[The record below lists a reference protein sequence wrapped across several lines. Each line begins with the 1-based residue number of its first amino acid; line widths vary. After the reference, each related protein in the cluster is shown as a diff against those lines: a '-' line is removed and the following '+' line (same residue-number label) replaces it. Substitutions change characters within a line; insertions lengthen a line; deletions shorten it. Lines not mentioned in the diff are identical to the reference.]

1 MRDRRVALLDV
12 LGHLGYGFSVILT
25 PETLL
30 SCLVGVLLGTLI
42 GVLPGIGAG
51 AAISILLPISFKMT
65 PVSSLVM
72 LTGIFYGAMY
82 GGSTTSILVNI
93 PGESASVMTCLDG
106 YQMARQ
112 GRAGPALGIS
122 AFGSFI
128 AGTFSIIM
136 IMVVAP
142 PLAEAA
148 LKFGYPE
155 FFALILL
162 GITMVSY
169 LARGSKIKAL
179 MVAALGM
186 MVATIGQDPVK
197 GIERFSYGILTLMD
211 GVGLVP
217 VIMGIFGIPEIL
229 ENIEVSL
236 KQEVYQTKI
245 KGLLPNR
252 QDWKESGWPI
262 VRGTVIGFFL
272 GLLPGVG
279 AMIPTFISYAVEKR
293 ISKTPEKFGTG
304 TIAGVAGPEAANNAG
319 VGGSL
324 IPLLTLGIPPTA
336 IMALL
341 MGALMMQGVQ
351 VGPLLIKEHPE
362 VFWGLVASMYVGN
375 GMLLLLN
382 LPLIGLWVKILKIPY
397 RVLFPLIILFTIVG
411 SYSISGNKY
420 DILVMLI
427 MGGLGYLMKKF
438 HYEPAPFIFTFI
450 LGSMFE
456 EKFRQSL
463 LYSSGS
469 FLVFIQRPISASFVV
484 AAFLLLVSPLGSLFL
499 RKRALVITEGEKASS
514 LPKRYDLWS
523 GTFLLVLAL
532 GYIWEAQKLGI
543 GTPRT
548 PAPGFFPVILGGAL
562 GLLSVIL
569 LYTAFFRKETE
580 VPVSG
585 LWQGLLWHK
594 TLLILASLT
603 AYTFLV
609 EPLGYLVTTLLL
621 MTFLFRGIEPQKWWV
636 ALTGA
641 ILSSAVTYILFRIL
655 LQVQLPRGVFSFG

>member
-1 MRDRRVALLDV
+1 MDV
-12 LGHLGYGFSVILT
+12 LHQLAFGFSVIFT

-30 SCLVGVLLGTLI
+30 SCLVGVTLGTLI

-65 PVSSLVM
+65 PVSSIVM
-72 LTGIFYGAMY
+72 LSGIFYGAMY

-93 PGESASVMTCLDG
+93 PGEAASVMTCLDG
-106 YQMARQ
+106 YQMARK

-136 IMVVAP
+136 IMLVAP

-155 FFALILL
+155 FFGIILL

-169 LARGSKIKAL
+169 LARGSKVKAL

-186 MVATIGQDPVK
+186 IFATVGQDPVK
-197 GIERFSYGILTLMD
+197 GTERFTFGFVTLMD

-229 ENIEVSL
+229 ENIETSL
-236 KQEVYQTKI
+236 QQEVYETKI

-262 VRGTVIGFFL
+262 ARGTVLGFFL

-279 AMIPTFISYAVEKR
+279 AMIPTFISYALEKR
-293 ISKTPEKFGTG
+293 LSKHPEKFGTG
-304 TIAGVAGPEAANNAG
+304 VIAGVAGPEAANNAG

-341 MGALMMQGVQ
+341 MGALMIQGVQ

-362 VFWGLVASMYVGN
+362 VFWGLVASMYLGN
-375 GMLLLLN
+375 AMLLLLN
-382 LPLIGLWVKILKIPY
+382 LPLIGFWVRLLKVPY
-397 RVLFPLIILFTIVG
+397 RVLFPLIILFTIIG

-420 DILVMLI
+420 DVLVMLL
-427 MGGLGYLMKKF
+427 MGLLGYFMRKF
-438 HYEPAPFIFTFI
+438 DYEPAPFVFTFV
-450 LGSMFE
+450 LGGMFE
-456 EKFRQSL
+456 EKLRQSL

-469 FLVFIQRPISASFVV
+469 FLVFVQRPISAGFVLV
-484 AAFLLLVSPLGSLFL
+484 AGLLLIAPLLGTFFKKKAPNSGGQQSSSP
-499 RKRALVITEGEKASS
+499 R
-514 LPKRYDLWS
+514 RYDLIS
-523 GTFLLVLAL
+523 GACLLLFAL
-532 GYIWEAQKLGI
+532 FYMREAGELGI
-543 GTPRT
+543 STANT
-548 PAPGFFPVILGGAL
+548 PAPGFFPLILGCFL
-562 GLLSVIL
+562 GLLALIL
-569 LYTAFFRKETE
+569 MISTYFREKPTT
-580 VPVSG
+580 PAPG
-585 LWQGLLWHK
+585 LWQGMRWQK
-594 TLLILASLT
+594 TVAIMTCLI
-603 AYTFLV
+603 AYTFLM
-609 EPLGYLVTTLLL
+609 EPLGYLTATLIL
-621 MTFLFRGIEPQKWWV
+621 MIYLFKGIEPQSWRV
-636 ALTGA
+636 ALFGA
-641 ILSSAVTYILFRIL
+641 LLSSGVTYVLFKIL
-655 LQVQLPRGVFSFG
+655 LQIQLPKGMLNLG